1 MDGERMIWIGY
12 TTHYREGSDKFAR
25 AASTLRDDLARRH
38 PKQRV
43 VVEPLRHKADFVAAM
58 QRVEEAGQRLEKLH
72 FIGHSGMYGIMFGTR
87 SWPEQL
93 SPHEWRSLRI
103 PFAAGASAHFHACR
117 SARWFAPFFARTFG
131 VRAFGHQGY
140 TTVSTRPDRFSFEG
154 LRFGRGGP
162 LYLISV
168 PGRKT
173 HGLSGA
179 VCKYALSP
187 RAIPMRACEPERV
200 SNTGY
205 DAVAEHYDRAFTDIR
220 VRGDEW
226 RWLCQ
231 KLERAFPR
239 AERAPRVL
247 DLGCGNGALL
257 QALAERIELGVG
269 VDVSNAMIER
279 ARSHVTG
286 HALRFET
293 ISGPN
298 LPFADRSFDLV
309 TSFLSFR
316 YLDWDPILCEIRR
329 VLSPGG
335 RLLIVDMVEKP
346 LGWADARL
354 AVRSFVNHQR
364 RRRREPRFTRDIQA
378 LTTHAAWRRMLEHN
392 PIRADH
398 EVRWYLESR
407 FPGRRVETLNVS
419 RRARLVAFDSGALEP
434 GIPLPMSF
442 P

>member
-1 MDGERMIWIGY
+1 VIWIGY

-25 AASTLRDDLARRH
+25 AARTLQGDLARRY
-38 PKQRV
+38 PKQMV
-43 VVEPLRHKADFVAAM
+43 VLEPLRRKADFVAAM
-58 QRVEEAGQRLEKLH
+58 RRIEGTGQRIEELH
-72 FIGHSGMYGIMFGTR
+72 FIGHSGMYGIMFGTK

-103 PFAAGASAHFHACR
+103 PFADGASAHFHACR

-131 VRAFGHQGY
+131 VRTFGHQGY
-140 TTVSTRPDRFSFEG
+140 TTVSTRPDRFRFEG
-154 LRFGRGGP
+154 LRTRRGGP

-173 HGLSGA
+173 HGLFGA
-179 VCKYALSP
+179 VYKYAFSP
-187 RAIPMRACEPERV
+187 RAIPMRACEPDGAPH
-200 SNTGY
+200 TGY
-205 DAVAEHYDRAFTDIR
+205 DSVAELYDRAFSDIR
-220 VRGDEW
+220 LRGDEW

-231 KLERAFPR
+231 RLEQAFPR
-239 AERAPRVL
+239 AGRAPRVL

-257 QALAERIELGVG
+257 EALAERIELGVG
-269 VDVSNAMIER
+269 VDVSSAMIAR
-279 ARSHVTG
+279 ARSRVT

-293 ISGPN
+293 ISGPS
-298 LPFADRSFDLV
+298 LPFSDRSFDVV

-316 YLDWDPILCEIRR
+316 YLDWDPVLREIRR

-346 LGWADARL
+346 LGWSDARL
-354 AVRSFVNHQR
+354 AIRSLVNHR
-364 RRRREPRFTRDIQA
+364 RRRLRQRRFTRDLQA
-378 LTTHAAWRRMLEHN
+378 LTTHPAWRRMLEHN
-392 PIRADH
+392 PIRAEH
-398 EVRWYLESR
+398 EYRWYLESR
-407 FPGRRVETLNVS
+407 FPGRKVETLNVS

-434 GIPLPMSF
+434 GMPLPMSF

>member
-1 MDGERMIWIGY
+1 MIWIGY
-12 TTHYREGSDKFAR
+12 TTHYREGSGEFAR
-25 AASTLRDDLARRH
+25 AASTLKDDLARRH
-38 PKQRV
+38 GKPTTV
-43 VVEPLRHKADFVAAM
+43 LEPLRRKADFVASM
-58 QRVEEAGQRLEKLH
+58 QRIADAGKRIEELH

-87 SWPEQL
+87 RWPEQF

-103 PFAAGASAHFHACR
+103 PFADGASAYFHACR

-131 VRAFGHQGY
+131 VRALGHQGY
-140 TTVSTRPDRFSFEG
+140 TTVSTRPDRFRFEG
-154 LRFGRGGP
+154 LLPRRGGP

-173 HGLSGA
+173 HGLLGA
-179 VCKYALSP
+179 VSKYTLSP
-187 RAIPMRACEPERV
+187 RAIPMRACEPDRA

-205 DAVAEHYDRAFTDIR
+205 DSVAELYDRAFADIR
-220 VRGDEW
+220 VRDDEW

-231 KLERAFPR
+231 RLDQAFPR
-239 AERAPRVL
+239 AGRAPRVL

-257 QALAERIELGVG
+257 QALAGRIELGIG
-269 VDVSNAMIER
+269 VDVSNAMVER
-279 ARSHVTG
+279 ARSRASG
-286 HALRFET
+286 HPLRFET

-298 LPFADRSFDLV
+298 LPFADQSFDVV

-316 YLDWDPILCEIRR
+316 YLDWDPVLCEIRR

-346 LGWADARL
+346 LAWSDTRL
-354 AVRSFVNHQR
+354 AVRSFVNHWR
-364 RRRREPRFTRDIQA
+364 RRQRDRRFTRDLQA
-378 LTTHAAWRRMLEHN
+378 LTTHGAWRHLLEHN
-392 PIRADH
+392 PIRAEH
-398 EVRWYLESR
+398 EYRWYLESR
-407 FPGRRVETLNVS
+407 FPGRRVETLNLS

-434 GIPLPMSF
+434 GAPPPMSF

>member
-1 MDGERMIWIGY
+1 VDGHVIWVGY

-25 AASTLRDDLARRH
+25 AASTLERELARRH
-38 PKQRV
+38 PEHV
-43 VVEPLRHKADFVAAM
+43 TLLEPLRTKADFVAAM
-58 QRVEEAGQRLEKLH
+58 QRLVDAGQCVAELH
-72 FIGHSGMYGIMFGTR
+72 FIGHSGMYGIMFG
-87 SWPEQL
+87 SKKWPEQL
-93 SPHEWRSLRI
+93 SPHEWRALRI

-154 LRFGRGGP
+154 LRLGRGGP

-173 HGLSGA
+173 HGLFGA
-179 VCKYALSP
+179 LLKYALSP
-187 RAIPMRACEPERV
+187 RAIPMRACEPERA

-220 VRGDEW
+220 VRDDEW
-226 RWLCQ
+226 RWLCE
-231 KLERAFPR
+231 KLDAAFPR
-239 AERAPRVL
+239 PERAPRML

-257 QALAERIELGVG
+257 QALSGRIELGVG

-279 ARSHVTG
+279 ARSRVTDP
-286 HALRFET
+286 ALRFET
-293 ISGPN
+293 ISGPH
-298 LPFADRSFDLV
+298 LPFSDGSFDLV

-316 YLDWDPILCEIRR
+316 YLDWDPVLSEIRR
-329 VLSPGG
+329 VLRPGG

-354 AVRSFVNHQR
+354 AVRSFVNQEL
-364 RRRREPRFTRDIQA
+364 RRRREQRFQRDLRA

-398 EVRWYLESR
+398 EYRWYLESR

-434 GIPLPMSF
+434 EIPLPMSF

>member
-1 MDGERMIWIGY
+1 MIWIGY
-12 TTHYREGSDKFAR
+12 TTHYRGGSDEFAR
-25 AASTLRDDLARRH
+25 AASTLRDELARRY
-38 PKQRV
+38 PERLAV
-43 VVEPLRHKADFVAAM
+43 LEPLRGKADFVAAM
-58 QRVEEAGQRLEKLH
+58 QRMADAGQRIEELH

-93 SPHEWRSLRI
+93 SPHEWRALRI
-103 PFAAGASAHFHACR
+103 PFACEASAHFHACR

-140 TTVSTRPDRFSFEG
+140 TTVSTHADRFRFEG
-154 LRFGRGGP
+154 FRRGRGGP
-162 LYLISV
+162 LYFISV

-173 HGLSGA
+173 HGLLGA

-187 RAIPMRACEPERV
+187 RAVPMRACEPEHA

-205 DAVAEHYDRAFTDIR
+205 DAVATLYDRAFGDIR
-220 VRGDEW
+220 VREDEW
-226 RWLCQ
+226 RWLCR
-231 KLERAFPR
+231 KLEHAFPR

-257 QALAERIELGVG
+257 QALAGRIELGVG

-279 ARSHVTG
+279 ARSRVAGNT
-286 HALRFET
+286 LRFET
-293 ISGPN
+293 ISGPT
-298 LPFADRSFDLV
+298 LPFSDRSFDVV

-316 YLDWDPILCEIRR
+316 YLDWDPILGEIRR

-346 LGWADARL
+346 LGWADAPL
-354 AVRSFVNHQR
+354 AVRSFVTHWR
-364 RRRREPRFTRDIQA
+364 RRRREPRFTRDLQA

-392 PIRADH
+392 PMRADH
-398 EVRWYLESR
+398 EYRWYLESR

-419 RRARLVAFDSGALEP
+419 RRARLVAFDSG
-434 GIPLPMSF
+434 PLRPRLPSPMSF